1 MRCASNTQRRNFDH
15 VTIHFGYESKL
26 RGDVDESIS
35 IQDMPGNERPRER
48 LLQYG
53 AAALSN
59 AELLAIIL
67 RTGTAQENV
76 LRLAER
82 LLARY
87 QGLQGIAQASP
98 EELQEVSGLGS
109 AKATQILA
117 ALEIGKRAITY
128 QAQDRPVI
136 KSAADAA
143 QLVIDMGNLR
153 QEQVRIILL
162 DNGRRVIAIPTVYMG
177 TLNTSVLRV
186 SEIFREAI
194 TRNSP
199 AVILAHNHPSGDP
212 APSPE
217 DVELTRTLVA
227 AGKLLDIQVI
237 DHLIIG
243 QTRWVSLKEM
253 RLGFG

>member
-1 MRCASNTQRRNFDH
+1 M
-15 VTIHFGYESKL
+15 
-26 RGDVDESIS
+26 DESIS

-48 LLQYG
+48 LLHYG

-59 AELLAIIL
+59 VELLAIIL

-76 LRLAER
+76 LHLAER
-82 LLARY
+82 ILARY
-87 QGLQGIAQASP
+87 QGLQGIAHASP
-98 EELQEVSGLGS
+98 EELQEIAGLGS

-117 ALEIGKRAITY
+117 ALEIGKRAIVY
-128 QAQDRPVI
+128 QAEERPI
-136 KSAADAA
+136 IASAGDAA

-227 AGKLLDIQVI
+227 AGKLLDIQVL

-243 QTRWVSLKEM
+243 HTRWVSLKDM
-253 RLGFG
+253 RLGF

>member
-1 MRCASNTQRRNFDH
+1 MND
-15 VTIHFGYESKL
+15 
-26 RGDVDESIS
+26 SIS

-48 LLQYG
+48 LMQYG
-53 AAALSN
+53 ANALSN

-76 LRLAER
+76 LHLAER
-82 LLARY
+82 ILARY
-87 QGLQGIAQASP
+87 QGLQALSQTSP
-98 EELQEVSGLGS
+98 EELQQVAGLGA

-117 ALEIGKRAITY
+117 ALEIGKRAMTY
-128 QAQDRPVI
+128 NGNERPIVNA
-136 KSAADAA
+136 AADAA
-143 QLVIDMGNLR
+143 RLVMDMGALR

-162 DNGRRVIAIPTVYMG
+162 DTARRVIAIPTVYIG

-199 AVILAHNHPSGDP
+199 ALILAHNHPSGDP
-212 APSPE
+212 SPSPE
-217 DVELTRTLVA
+217 DIELTRTLVA
-227 AGKLLDIQVI
+227 AGNLLDIQVL

-243 QTRWVSLKEM
+243 QPRWTSLKEM
-253 RLGFG
+253 GLGFRA

>member
-1 MRCASNTQRRNFDH
+1 MFIHLQQSSKIRSN
-15 VTIHFGYESKL
+15 
-26 RGDVDESIS
+26 VDESIS

-48 LLQYG
+48 LLQHG

-67 RTGTAQENV
+67 RTGTAQENA
-76 LRLAER
+76 LHLAER

-87 QGLQGIAQASP
+87 QGLQGIARSSP
-98 EELQEVSGLGS
+98 EELQEIAGLGS

-128 QAQDRPVI
+128 QADARPTI
-136 KSAADAA
+136 TSAADAA
-143 QLVIDMGNLR
+143 QLVLDMGHLR
-153 QEQVRIILL
+153 QEQVRVILL
-162 DNGRRVIAIPTVYMG
+162 DSGRRVIAIPTVYMG
-177 TLNTSVLRV
+177 TLNMSILRV

-212 APSPE
+212 APSPA
-217 DVELTRTLVA
+217 DIELTRTLVA
-227 AGKLLDIQVI
+227 AGKLLDIQVL
-237 DHLIIG
+237 DHLIVG
-243 QTRWVSLKEM
+243 HTRWVSLKEM
-253 RLGFG
+253 RLGFGD